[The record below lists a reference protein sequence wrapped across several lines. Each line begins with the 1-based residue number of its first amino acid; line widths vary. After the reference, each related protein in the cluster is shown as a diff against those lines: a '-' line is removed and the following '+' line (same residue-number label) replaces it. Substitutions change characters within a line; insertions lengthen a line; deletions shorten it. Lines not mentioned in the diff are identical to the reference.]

1 MFHTGLTMASPSLW
15 SRVHG
20 KYQRAVSQV
29 FFRRPFHLPARAA
42 YISFTFDDFPISA
55 LTAGGDILKRH
66 GVRGT
71 YYAAFGLMGQ
81 DTPSG
86 RIFQREDLPRLLA
99 DGHELGCHT
108 YAHCHSWD
116 TPPGVFEDSVLE
128 NRRVLAQLAPGVTF
142 KSFSYPICVPRP
154 FTKRRTERHFESCR
168 GGGQTFN
175 SGETDLANLRAF
187 FLEKSRENPAAVKEL
202 IDRNQQA
209 RGWLVLATHDVSAQ
223 PTPYGCVPE
232 FFDEIVRYAA
242 QSGARILPVG
252 EALAQL
258 RLGK

>member
-1 MFHTGLTMASPSLW
+1 
-15 SRVHG
+15 
-20 KYQRAVSQV
+20 
-29 FFRRPFHLPARAA
+29 
-42 YISFTFDDFPISA
+42 
-55 LTAGGDILKRH
+55 
-66 GVRGT
+66 
-71 YYAAFGLMGQ
+71 
-81 DTPSG
+81 
-86 RIFQREDLPRLLA
+86 
-99 DGHELGCHT
+99 LGCHT

-116 TPPGVFEDSVLE
+116 TPPSVFEDSVLE

-258 RLGK
+258 RLAAPAAP